1 MPDLFDVP
9 WVVAGGKIGET
20 GYCMRCGE
28 GFSAAMPISIT
39 GLTKSIEAF
48 VKKHAHCP
56 EGRASEP
63 EIKAPGDWIASRW
76 TGISSATIWS
86 VMTGMPSPYK
96 AYNHPLDSQDFHR
109 CYRLLALFPEWRSR
123 LDEVAQRFPFWGP
136 FVREWNTL
144 TTLFEQAFNEENS
157 SAPAL
162 HRLMQSL
169 EDEAE
174 RYKNG
179 KSYWTGE
186 DLV

>member
-86 VMTGMPSPYK
+86 VMTGMLYRGIESSRLSGFCAVLPRTLSSWLAQSRRGSRSAKPRK
-96 AYNHPLDSQDFHR
+96 RVRDLCSAERGPLSLKISAFR
-109 CYRLLALFPEWRSR
+109 ISRLLFRDSTLNG
-123 LDEVAQRFPFWGP
+123 QRW
-136 FVREWNTL
+136 
-144 TTLFEQAFNEENS
+144 
-157 SAPAL
+157 
-162 HRLMQSL
+162 
-169 EDEAE
+169 
-174 RYKNG
+174 
-179 KSYWTGE
+179 
-186 DLV
+186 